1 MLAPPNCHAHCD
13 LHQLGCWPDYEAQ
26 LATPPTA
33 CVGLLRRHGSTRGV
47 SAAHRAC
54 CPHSPPAADRVLLSL
69 LGRLPDAEETVPAI
83 DAATGRG
90 MGIVAKRVAIGGV
103 TYLKACGY
111 SRHLGLAGWTG
122 RGCGRG
128 AG

>member
-1 MLAPPNCHAHCD
+1 MLIAIFSSWD
-13 LHQLGCWPDYEAQ
+13 CWPDYEAK
-26 LATPPTA
+26 LATPQA
-33 CVGLLRRHGSTRGV
+33 AWVGLLRLHGSTRDV

-69 LGRLPDAEETVPAI
+69 LGRLPDAEETVPVI

-90 MGIVAKRVAIGGV
+90 MGIVARRVAIGGV

-111 SRHLGLAGWTG
+111 SRHPGWAGWTG
-122 RGCGRG
+122 RGWGQG
-128 AG
+128 GG